1 MKDWQSYFL
10 EKTLDL
16 GYSYFLEKRVLEF
29 TIEKQQMTAKITDD
43 TEKNAMIVLDD
54 THQILHT
61 TCDCLCPSVKQ
72 CPPLSCALIRI

>member
-43 TEKNAMIVLDD
+43 TEKM
-54 THQILHT
+54 
-61 TCDCLCPSVKQ
+61 P
-72 CPPLSCALIRI
+72 